1 MTNFTPEQLEANND
15 WLERPRFTDSLG
27 FGSVGTED
35 IMSLV
40 GTVQTITVTWNPM
53 HHPAYPELTADRK
66 PATATFI
73 VGGDFQHF
81 DMLEGLF
88 EATNLYSGVLWDALE
103 EVMPTDRDHTALSI
117 GDEVTIGDATYRCQP
132 IGWEAVA

>member
-1 MTNFTPEQLEANND
+1 MTTTHTAVHLKV
-15 WLERPRFTDSLG
+15 TDRLA
-27 FGSVGTED
+27 FGSPTAEVAETLA
-35 IMSLV
+35 MY

-73 VGGDFQHF
+73 VAGLFEDF
-81 DMLEGLF
+81 DMLEALF
-88 EATNLYSGVLWDALE
+88 EATNLYSGVLWDVLE
-103 EVMPTDRDHTALSI
+103 EVMPTDRTHTSLSI